1 MFGSWT
7 GQCSESLFVSV
18 MVSWQSIGYYCH
30 WFLSHQCFTHFKQ
43 LSRKVGAKEYP
54 KWVITISPRQIEM
67 LGWKEGEQLR
77 SEVQNRNLIIQKEDI
92 RKVEFRRQAANK
104 AWKKRKTGGDNQ

>member
-1 MFGSWT
+1 
-7 GQCSESLFVSV
+7 
-18 MVSWQSIGYYCH
+18 
-30 WFLSHQCFTHFKQ
+30 
-43 LSRKVGAKEYP
+43 
-54 KWVITISPRQIEM
+54 M